1 MNTTAEPPRSNPF
14 STRFIRPGAVP
25 FLFGPDES
33 AERLVSRLA
42 GQAWRGQIIGPHGSG
57 KSTLL
62 AALGGPL
69 TAAGRH
75 LWHVSLYNDER
86 RLPRGWSQEVRS
98 QQANT
103 IVVDGY
109 EQLAAWQRC
118 SLRMKCRFR
127 GWGLLITAHS
137 DVGLPTIYQT
147 TSDLATAR
155 KVVDSL
161 LTEEAGRLTP
171 EQVATAYSEAGGNVR
186 EALFRLYDVWDANFR
201 HTVR

>member
-62 AALGGPL
+62 TALAGPL
-69 TAAGRH
+69 TAAGRR
-75 LWHVSLYNDER
+75 LWHVSLHNDER